1 MEVVMLTSILDSMKT
16 ALDVPVSDD
25 TYDEELLMGINT
37 IFFTLN
43 QLGVGPETLFNIED
57 NSTEWTDFISDI
69 ETIAMVK
76 TYMQLRLK
84 LLFDPP
90 SNSSLATAMKE
101 QIAEYEWRMNV
112 AKDTYKVEE
121 VVNNGG

>member
-1 MEVVMLTSILDSMKT
+1 MLTSILDSMKT
-16 ALDVPVSDD
+16 AVDVPVSDD

-43 QLGVGPETLFNIED
+43 QLGVGPETPFTIDD

-101 QIAEYEWRMNV
+101 QVAEYEWRMNV

>member
-1 MEVVMLTSILDSMKT
+1 MLTSILDSMKT
-16 ALDVPVSDD
+16 VLDVPVSDD

-43 QLGVGPETLFNIED
+43 QLGVGPETPFTIDD

-101 QIAEYEWRMNV
+101 QTAEYEWRMNV

-121 VVNNGG
+121 AVNNGG

>member
-1 MEVVMLTSILDSMKT
+1 MLTSILDSMKT

-43 QLGVGPETLFNIED
+43 QLGVGPETPFNIED

-101 QIAEYEWRMNV
+101 QVAEYEWRMNV

-121 VVNNGG
+121 VANNGG

>member
-1 MEVVMLTSILDSMKT
+1 MLTSILDSMKT
-16 ALDVPVSDD
+16 VLDVPVSDD

-43 QLGVGPETLFNIED
+43 QLGVGPETPFTIDD

-101 QIAEYEWRMNV
+101 QVAEYEWRMNV

>member
-43 QLGVGPETLFNIED
+43 QLGVGPETSFTIDD
-57 NSTEWTDFISDI
+57 NSIEWTDFISDI

-101 QIAEYEWRMNV
+101 QAAEYEWRMNV
-112 AKDTYKVEE
+112 AKDTYRVEE
-121 VVNNGG
+121 VANNGG